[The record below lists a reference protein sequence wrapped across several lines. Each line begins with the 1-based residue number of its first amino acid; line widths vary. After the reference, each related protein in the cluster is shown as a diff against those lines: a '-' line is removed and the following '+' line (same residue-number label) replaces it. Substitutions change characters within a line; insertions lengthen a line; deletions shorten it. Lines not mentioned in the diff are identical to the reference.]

1 MDDAA
6 QAPPPGAAQ
15 GRIAIL
21 VDNPDWH
28 SRRLAKAFAARGV
41 EARQVSL
48 KDCAFTTESAAGLTL
63 PGFEERLPD
72 GVFVRCV
79 PGGSFE
85 QVTLRLGILHAL
97 SHLGLM
103 VCNDA
108 RAIERCVDKSTTSF
122 LLHSAGIPSP
132 ATWTCE
138 SEDQARDLLRRE
150 TAAGHTLVLKPL
162 FGSQGRGLRLLE
174 KQEDLPAAE
183 EMAGAYYLQR
193 FIAGPG
199 EGWCDWRILVAGT
212 RPVAAMLRR
221 GVQWI
226 TNRHQGAACEAAA
239 LEEPLTSLAVRA
251 AQAVGAGYA
260 GVDVILD
267 SSGHHHVLEV
277 NSMPAWSGLQQVS
290 CLDVTQA
297 LADSFLASLARHNA
311 EWDFRLVDT
320 KASVT

>member
-1 MDDAA
+1 MAGVKL
-6 QAPPPGAAQ
+6 PPAENPQ
-15 GRIAIL
+15 SRVAIL
-21 VDNPDWH
+21 VDKADWH
-28 SRRLAKAFAARGV
+28 SRRLVKAFAARGV
-41 EARQVSL
+41 EAREASL
-48 KDCAFTTESAAGLTL
+48 KDCTFSTESAAGLTL
-63 PGFEERLPD
+63 PGFEAGLPD

-97 SHLGLM
+97 GDLNIP

-122 LLHSAGIPSP
+122 LLQRAGIPSP
-132 ATWTCE
+132 PTWTCE
-138 SEDQARDLLRRE
+138 SEDQARALLRQE

-174 KQEDLPAAE
+174 SQEDLPAAE
-183 EMAGAYYLQR
+183 EMAGVYHLQR
-193 FIAGPG
+193 FIAGP
-199 EGWCDWRILVAGT
+199 EGGWRDWRILVAGD

-239 LEEPLTSLAVRA
+239 LEEPLASLAVRA
-251 AQAVGAGYA
+251 GQAVGAGYA
-260 GVDVILD
+260 GVDVIRD
-267 SSGHHHVLEV
+267 RSGQHHVLEV

-290 CLDVTQA
+290 RLDLTQA
-297 LADSFLASLARHNA
+297 LADSFLASLPQRRA
-311 EWDFRLVDT
+311 ERESVSLGR
-320 KASVT
+320 KAGVR